1 MRGWYPVYLSNMHTP
16 SLTRSLPLSH
26 SFAHALCLRML
37 RAPLSPV
44 TRAQMYSRN
53 ALVYQGMSATNI
65 VVSGASTLLGGLRS
79 ANDITVQQGGLT
91 VSTGGATII
100 GG

>member
-1 MRGWYPVYLSNMHTP
+1 
-16 SLTRSLPLSH
+16 
-26 SFAHALCLRML
+26 
-37 RAPLSPV
+37 
-44 TRAQMYSRN
+44 MYSRN